1 MRELRNGLWIGVLDL
16 SGTVING
23 QLWIAT
29 VVSTVPIAECRLVAP
44 QEITI
49 EFIAWSHI

>member
-1 MRELRNGLWIGVLDL
+1 MLDL
-16 SGTVING
+16 SGPVING

-44 QEITI
+44 QEIAI
-49 EFIAWSHI
+49 EFIAGCHI